1 MAEISCRLRLWW
13 LWTLAES
20 SCPQRLGGHPLAT
33 MRRFGESQAAPTDAP
48 KPATPEV
55 GNCLEN
61 GVMPFGITG
70 RQETGTGHGHP
81 GLGGT
86 SGPARHGWARRIM
99 EGLAL
104 SHDGRESVVRRTVV
118 AMVLAALVCVSCTS
132 TPATSPK
139 STGSSSTTTTISST
153 TTSSR
158 PPSALDNLT
167 TYFAAAEGVDRRLKA
182 AAIVVNGDIGATQL
196 TVDQSTT
203 DAISTADP
211 TAAGHAIPAGIT
223 PDLLLPVMRVQSDL
237 MSRFYALR
245 GFERANLGTGG
256 TVVPLSDQS
265 AQEAMSCLGN
275 GTQAAASFSADL
287 AAARAVAAK
296 APPVTVAAPDSRA
309 AADLAVLLRNLV
321 GRNSG
326 CMSCGGERETSLPTI
341 TWYATRMPAGFHG
354 HPAPVD
360 GNINGIDFLAN
371 YTLGTGWDIQAYA
384 C

>member
-1 MAEISCRLRLWW
+1 
-13 LWTLAES
+13 
-20 SCPQRLGGHPLAT
+20 

-55 GNCLEN
+55 GNCLQN
-61 GVMPFGITG
+61 GVMPFGITS

-86 SGPARHGWARRIM
+86 SGPARHGWARRTM

-132 TPATSPK
+132 TPTTSPK

-153 TTSSR
+153 TTTSR

-167 TYFAAAEGVDRRLKA
+167 TYFATAERVDQRLKA

-211 TAAGHAIPAGIT
+211 TAAGHAIPTGLT

-256 TVVPLSDQS
+256 TVVLLSDQW

-275 GTQAAASFSADL
+275 GTQAAASCSADL

-309 AADLAVLLRNLV
+309 AADLAVLLQNLV

>member
-1 MAEISCRLRLWW
+1 
-13 LWTLAES
+13 
-20 SCPQRLGGHPLAT
+20 
-33 MRRFGESQAAPTDAP
+33 
-48 KPATPEV
+48 
-55 GNCLEN
+55 
-61 GVMPFGITG
+61 
-70 RQETGTGHGHP
+70 
-81 GLGGT
+81 
-86 SGPARHGWARRIM
+86 
-99 EGLAL
+99 
-104 SHDGRESVVRRTVV
+104 
-118 AMVLAALVCVSCTS
+118 
-132 TPATSPK
+132 
-139 STGSSSTTTTISST
+139 
-153 TTSSR
+153 
-158 PPSALDNLT
+158 
-167 TYFAAAEGVDRRLKA
+167 
-182 AAIVVNGDIGATQL
+182 
-196 TVDQSTT
+196 
-203 DAISTADP
+203 
-211 TAAGHAIPAGIT
+211 
-223 PDLLLPVMRVQSDL
+223 MRVQSDL